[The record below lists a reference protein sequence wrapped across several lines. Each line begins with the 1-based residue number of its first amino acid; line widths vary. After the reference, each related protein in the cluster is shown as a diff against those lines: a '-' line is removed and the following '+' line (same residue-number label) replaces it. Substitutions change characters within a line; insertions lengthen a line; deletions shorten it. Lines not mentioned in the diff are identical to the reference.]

1 MSIQPRNRQPV
12 VINASK
18 SPNVGLRQPLLH
30 IMKSEAYGESAL
42 RFHVPA
48 MQSGQAEEKLA
59 VERE

>member
-1 MSIQPRNRQPV
+1 MP
-12 VINASK
+12 ASHQMWAYV
-18 SPNVGLRQPLLH
+18 SLSFN